1 MVESIVR
8 SLITYDDYF
17 KLIDFGNAKNNFQL
31 IRKYRDRIGHDDPIL
46 DFEEFLDDILD
57 RLDKKNTKLLLL
69 LDEFEKIQEGIDS
82 GLTAPQV
89 PQNLRAIIQKFDNF
103 SVLLTSGLRGLKQ
116 LNEDYWS
123 VLFGLGPTIP
133 VTNLSEN
140 DSRLLIQEPVKDYL
154 TYSDEAIN
162 EVFYLTNGQPFLIQ
176 LICDEIYS
184 YAASNNERYITK
196 NIVDVARDKYTI
208 YQSYFHVLW
217 SLLRTNVSKLIL
229 IIILRDSI

>member
-17 KLIDFGNAKNNFQL
+17 KLIDFGNARNNFQL

-133 VTNLSEN
+133 VNNLSEK

-162 EVFYLTNGQPFLIQ
+162 EVFYLTNGQPFL
-176 LICDEIYS
+176 
-184 YAASNNERYITK
+184 
-196 NIVDVARDKYTI
+196 
-208 YQSYFHVLW
+208 
-217 SLLRTNVSKLIL
+217 
-229 IIILRDSI
+229 DSIDL